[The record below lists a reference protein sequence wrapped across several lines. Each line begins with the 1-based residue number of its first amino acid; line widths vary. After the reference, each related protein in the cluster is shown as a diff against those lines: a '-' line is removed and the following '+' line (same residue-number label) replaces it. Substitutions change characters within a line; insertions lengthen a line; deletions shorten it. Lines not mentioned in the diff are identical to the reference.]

1 MLSLKFI
8 IGHFGFRFCLV
19 THQNRYLKKTSLF
32 VNVALGEMRER
43 ERKKSKKKFKTFL
56 KSSRLKGV

>member
-1 MLSLKFI
+1 MS
-8 IGHFGFRFCLV
+8 
-19 THQNRYLKKTSLF
+19 
-32 VNVALGEMRER
+32 GEMRER